1 MWCLCNKFR
10 NKSFNTL
17 FFTVNRYC
25 YVTNIW
31 WEREAKATELY
42 QIITT
47 AVLTVAVFKDKY
59 MECLETRQKTLYVIS
74 YNDMILLKIMNIIA
88 F

>member
-1 MWCLCNKFR
+1 
-10 NKSFNTL
+10 
-17 FFTVNRYC
+17 
-25 YVTNIW
+25 
-31 WEREAKATELY
+31 
-42 QIITT
+42 
-47 AVLTVAVFKDKY
+47 